1 MSEMN
6 QLAENYK
13 NGSIRLDHLIVGL
26 TSERFDFIPAHD
38 DAWSIK
44 EHIIHIVDSEVN
56 GFVRLKSIIAQP
68 GSHCYVMEEDGWT
81 RNLRRKNEN
90 VHAYLDLFKLIRK
103 MALDFILEEPEAT
116 WNDQYF
122 IRTYKGQIVQV
133 TIEKWLELY
142 TKHLDF
148 HVEYIMKI
156 VDEIQ
161 SVPSR

>member
-1 MSEMN
+1 M
-6 QLAENYK
+6 
-13 NGSIRLDHLIVGL
+13 IRNI
-26 TSERFDFIPAHD
+26 
-38 DAWSIK
+38 
-44 EHIIHIVDSEVN
+44 
-56 GFVRLKSIIAQP
+56 
-68 GSHCYVMEEDGWT
+68 
-81 RNLRRKNEN
+81 
-90 VHAYLDLFKLIRK
+90 
-103 MALDFILEEPEAT
+103 ALDFILEEPEAT

-122 IRTYKGQIVQV
+122 IRTYKEQTVQV